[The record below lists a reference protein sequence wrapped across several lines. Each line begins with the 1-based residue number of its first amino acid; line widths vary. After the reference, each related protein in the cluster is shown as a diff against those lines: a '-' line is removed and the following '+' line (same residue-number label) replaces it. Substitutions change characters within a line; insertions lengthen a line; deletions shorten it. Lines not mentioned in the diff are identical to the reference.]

1 MCPVELTG
9 YLASALVF
17 AAFYVRAML
26 PLRIIAIASNVV
38 FIVYGHL
45 GGMTPIVL
53 LHAGLLPLNAWRL
66 CQMRRS
72 QDKIARAAQ
81 GAGPSM
87 RLLRPRQVP
96 RRRQGRPGPGADAGG
111 AGQLMERGQR
121 VPGSSGGL
129 V

>member
-1 MCPVELTG
+1 MSPVELTG

-17 AAFYVRAML
+17 ATFYVRAML
-26 PLRIIAIASNVV
+26 PLRLIAIASNVV

-66 CQMRRS
+66 CQIRRS

-87 RLLRPRQVP
+87 RFLRARQVP
-96 RRRQGRPGPGADAGG
+96 RRRPGRPGPGADTGDAGRLTG
-111 AGQLMERGQR
+111 PGPWVR
-121 VPGSSGGL
+121 GSSGGL